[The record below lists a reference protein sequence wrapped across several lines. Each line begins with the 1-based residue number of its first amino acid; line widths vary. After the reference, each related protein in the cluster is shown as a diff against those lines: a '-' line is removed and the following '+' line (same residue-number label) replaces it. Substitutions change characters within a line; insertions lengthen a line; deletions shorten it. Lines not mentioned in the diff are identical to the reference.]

1 MTFDNMTEIV
11 FYTQDFPQNATD
23 TEFLHLLALNGLNA
37 AFRSKRYSKSDSS
50 RLKAMIEKSFTETR
64 EREREAWNSEDVAAE
79 YMTEISKTV
88 QRHENP
94 YTALMIACDCI
105 AALVPARKEFGRSI
119 RNILTDVHASALE
132 DIDAA
137 EAVLH
142 RLLGDMQVLA
152 VRIHADPTSD
162 AAHRMSLAYVQMDVK
177 AHALQEM
184 IEKQDK
190 PRGQSAAEWIVQ
202 AREKIDN
209 GG

>member
-1 MTFDNMTEIV
+1 MTFDNMSEIV
-11 FYTQDFPQNATD
+11 FYTREFPQNATD

-37 AFRSKRYSKSDSS
+37 AFRSNHYSKADSS
-50 RLKAMIEKSFTETR
+50 RLKAMIEKSFVETR

-79 YMTEISKTV
+79 YMTEISKAI

-105 AALVPARKEFGRSI
+105 SVLVPARREFGRSI
-119 RNILTDVHASALE
+119 RNILTDVHADALE
-132 DIDAA
+132 DIDAS
-137 EAVLH
+137 EAVLR

-152 VRIHADPTSD
+152 GRIHDDPTSD

-190 PRGQSAAEWIVQ
+190 PRGRSAAEWIAQ

>member
-37 AFRSKRYSKSDSS
+37 AFRSNRYSKSDSS

-64 EREREAWNSEDVAAE
+64 ERERETWNAEDIAAE

-105 AALVPARKEFGRSI
+105 AQLIPARREFGKSI
-119 RNILTDVHASALE
+119 RNILTDVHASVL
-132 DIDAA
+132 DDVDAA

-142 RLLGDMQVLA
+142 KLTNDMQSLA

-177 AHALQEM
+177 AHELQEM
-184 IEKQDK
+184 IEKHDK
-190 PRGQSAAEWIVQ
+190 PRGQSAAEWIAQ